1 MNSTVAALQ
10 STLRQIA
17 TFVAFVARGF
27 PLFFVVLTLTL
38 LVLVFEYV
46 ATSLMI
52 PLSSGAFS
60 SQGFV
65 TQAWLA
71 LVQQIGLPPTQR
83 TWLWLFFLAMI
94 VRLVLGYLQTVLGA
108 LLGKQVHKALSGRI
122 FRQVVAHE
130 PLATVYARS
139 VGHYITLAGDD
150 TFRAGTIIATLLQCV
165 VGLCTATVAMAV
177 LYQFSQPIFVAV
189 ALFLV
194 FCAAMVLL
202 LLRHVLRLN
211 RGAVALSR
219 ELGTNFVE
227 ALNSL
232 RSIRSLHG
240 EQFVCGSYAAQIA
253 AYVRML
259 FAIEAIKTG
268 VKSLPAVL
276 LLLIAAIAFRPGSSF
291 SLSEAS
297 MFAGTVI
304 VIRIFASLGQ
314 MITAGAQLLTDI
326 RAVGDI
332 RALTGASEKAVAPP
346 AAQLRKEI
354 DCLSFAHIDYG
365 YAAHEK
371 VLQDL
376 SFRFEHGKTYA
387 IIGPS
392 GSGKSTLADILL
404 GLVPPQ
410 SGTVSVNDG
419 RLALEDVRGRIMLVE
434 QQPKIFSTSVRENLL
449 FGHQAGDD
457 ALWAALRMVDMHDQI
472 GSMRQGLDTPLS
484 YLGENLSGGQRQRIG
499 IARALIRNPD
509 VLILDEATSALD
521 SATRALV
528 VHNIRRHMQDGIIV
542 FITHDPEIADLA
554 DELLVLQRNQDAAA
568 RVT

>member
-1 MNSTVAALQ
+1 MNNTVAALQ
-10 STLRQIA
+10 VTLRQIA

-27 PLFFVVLTLTL
+27 PLFFVVLALTL

-60 SQGFV
+60 GQGLV
-65 TQAWLA
+65 TRVWHG
-71 LVQQIGLPPTQR
+71 LVQAIGLPPTQR

-94 VRLVLGYLQTVLGA
+94 LRLVLGYLQTVLGA
-108 LLGKQVHKALSGRI
+108 LLGKQVHRALSGRI
-122 FRQVVAHE
+122 FHHVVARE
-130 PLATVYARS
+130 PLAAVYTRS

-150 TFRAGTIIATLLQCV
+150 TFRAGTIISSLLQCV

-177 LYQFSQPIFVAV
+177 LYQFSLPIFVAV
-189 ALFLV
+189 SLFLL

-202 LLRHVLRLN
+202 MLRYVLRLN
-211 RGAVALSR
+211 RAAVALSR

-240 EQFVCGSYAAQIA
+240 EQFVAATYAAQIA

-259 FAIEAIKTG
+259 FTIETIKTG

-276 LLLIAAIAFRPGSSF
+276 LLLIAAIAFRPGAEF
-291 SLSEAS
+291 SLTEAS

-314 MITAGAQLLTDI
+314 MITAGSQLLTDI

-332 RALTGASEKAVAPP
+332 RALTGASDPGVAQPVAKP
-346 AAQLRKEI
+346 RQDI
-354 DCLSFAHIDYG
+354 HSLSFAHIDYG

-371 VLQDL
+371 VIEDL

-387 IIGPS
+387 IVGPS

-410 SGTVSVNDG
+410 SGTVMVNDG
-419 RLALEDVRGRIMLVE
+419 RLSLADVPGRIMLVE
-434 QQPKIFSTSVRENLL
+434 QQPKIFSTTVRENLL
-449 FGHQAGDD
+449 FGYQADD
-457 ALWAALRMVDMHDQI
+457 AALWAALRMVDMQEQI
-472 GSMRQGLDTPLS
+472 ESMRNGLDTTLS

-499 IARALIRNPD
+499 IARALVRKPD

-521 SATRALV
+521 SDTRALV
-528 VHNIRRHMQDGIIV
+528 VHNIRQHLQDGIIV
-542 FITHDPEIADLA
+542 FITHDGEIADLA
-554 DELLVLQRNQDAAA
+554 DERLVLQRNQDASASRA
-568 RVT
+568 

>member
-1 MNSTVAALQ
+1 MNGTVSALQ
-10 STLRQIA
+10 STLRQLV

-27 PLFFVVLTLTL
+27 PLFFVVLALTL

-52 PLSSGAFS
+52 PLSSGAFA
-60 SQGFV
+60 SQGTV
-65 TQAWLA
+65 TQAWHR
-71 LVQQIGLPPTQR
+71 LVQAIGLPPTQR

-94 VRLVLGYLQTVLGA
+94 LRLVLGYLQTVLGA

-122 FRQVVAHE
+122 FHHVVAQE
-130 PLATVYARS
+130 PLAAVYTRS

-150 TFRAGTIIATLLQCV
+150 TFRAGTIISSLLQCV
-165 VGLCTATVAMAV
+165 VGLCTASVALAV
-177 LYQFSQPIFVAV
+177 LYQFSLPIFVSV
-189 ALFLV
+189 ALFLL
-194 FCAAMVLL
+194 FCAAMVLMM
-202 LLRHVLRLN
+202 LRYVLRLN
-211 RGAVALSR
+211 RASVALSR
-219 ELGTNFVE
+219 ELGTNFIE

-240 EQFVCGSYAAQIA
+240 EGFVANTYAGQIA

-259 FAIEAIKTG
+259 FTIDAIKTG

-276 LLLIAAIAFRPGSSF
+276 LLVIAAIAFRPGAEF
-291 SLSEAS
+291 TLSEAS

-314 MITAGAQLLTDI
+314 MITAGSQLLTDI

-332 RALTGASEKAVAPP
+332 RALTGTSEPVASKPFDKPRQDIDSLSVAH
-346 AAQLRKEI
+346 L
-354 DCLSFAHIDYG
+354 DYG
-365 YAAHEK
+365 YAAHDR
-371 VLQDL
+371 VIQNL

-410 SGTVSVNDG
+410 AGTVSVNDG
-419 RLALEDVRGRIMLVE
+419 RLSLDDVAGRIMLVE
-434 QQPKIFSTSVRENLL
+434 QQPKIFSTTVRDNLL
-449 FGHQAGDD
+449 FGHHASDE
-457 ALWAALRMVDMHDQI
+457 ALWAALEMVDMQGQI
-472 GSMRQGLDTPLS
+472 KSMPHGLDTPLS

-528 VHNIRRHMQDGIIV
+528 VHNIRQHLQHGIIV
-542 FITHDPEIADLA
+542 FITHDAQIADLA
-554 DELLVLQRNQDAAA
+554 DERLMLQRNRDDGAQAA
-568 RVT
+568 

>member
-1 MNSTVAALQ
+1 MNNTLAALR

-27 PLFFVVLTLTL
+27 PLFFVVLTLTV

-52 PLSSGAFS
+52 PLSSGAFA
-60 SQGFV
+60 SQGLV
-65 TQAWLA
+65 TRAWQG
-71 LVQQIGLPPTQR
+71 LVQMVGLPPTQR

-94 VRLVLGYLQTVLGA
+94 LRLVLGYLQTVLGA
-108 LLGKQVHKALSGRI
+108 LLGKQVHRALSGRI
-122 FRQVVAHE
+122 FHHVVARE
-130 PLATVYARS
+130 PLAAVYTRS

-150 TFRAGTIIATLLQCV
+150 TFRAGTIISTLLQCV
-165 VGLCTATVAMAV
+165 VGLCTASVAMAV

-189 ALFLV
+189 SLFLL

-202 LLRHVLRLN
+202 MLRYVLRLN

-240 EQFVCGSYAAQIA
+240 ERFVADTYAAQIA

-259 FAIEAIKTG
+259 FTIEAIKTG

-276 LLLIAAIAFRPGSSF
+276 LLLIAAVAFRPGAEF
-291 SLSEAS
+291 SLNEAS

-314 MITAGAQLLTDI
+314 MITAGSQLLTDL

-332 RALTGASEKAVAPP
+332 RALTGTTPTGPSAPARVSTEP
-346 AAQLRKEI
+346 IRS
-354 DCLSFAHIDYG
+354 LSFSHIDYG
-365 YAAHEK
+365 YAAHAR
-371 VLQDL
+371 VLRDL
-376 SFRFEHGKTYA
+376 SFRFAHGKTYA
-387 IIGPS
+387 IVGPS

-410 SGTVSVNDG
+410 AGTVSVNDG
-419 RLALEDVRGRIMLVE
+419 QRSLADVRGRIMLVE
-434 QQPKIFSTSVRENLL
+434 QQPKIFSTTVRENLL
-449 FGHQAGDD
+449 FGHQADD
-457 ALWAALRMVDMHDQI
+457 ATLWAALRMVDMQDHI
-472 GSMRQGLDTPLS
+472 SAMRHGLDTPLS

-499 IARALIRNPD
+499 IARALVRRPD

-521 SATRALV
+521 AATRALV
-528 VHNIRRHMQDGIIV
+528 VGNIRAHLQDGILV
-542 FITHDPEIADLA
+542 FITHDAEIAELA
-554 DELLVLQRNQDAAA
+554 DERLVLQRNLDAAGEGA
-568 RVT
+568 

>member
-1 MNSTVAALQ
+1 MNVQVAALR
-10 STLRQIA
+10 SLMRQIA
-17 TFVAFVARGF
+17 VFASYVARSF
-27 PLFFVVLTLTL
+27 PLFYLVLALTL

-52 PLSSGAFS
+52 PLSAGSFAKNGWVAVFWRGVVA
-60 SQGFV
+60 QV
-65 TQAWLA
+65 
-71 LVQQIGLPPTQR
+71 GLPATQR
-83 TWLWLFFLAMI
+83 SWLWLFFLAMI
-94 VRLVLGYLQTVLGA
+94 ARLVFGYLQTVLSA
-108 LLGKQVHKALSGRI
+108 LLGKRVHKALSDGI
-122 FRQVVAHE
+122 FRHVVARE
-130 PLATVYARS
+130 PLAAVYARS

-150 TFRAGTIIATLLQCV
+150 TFRAGTIISSLLQCV
-165 VGLCTATVAMAV
+165 VGVCTATVAMAV
-177 LYQFSQPIFVAV
+177 LYQFSLPIFVAV
-189 ALFLV
+189 SLFLC
-194 FCAAMVLL
+194 FCAALVTLMLGYI
-202 LLRHVLRLN
+202 LRLN
-211 RGAVALSR
+211 RRSVALSR

-240 EQFVCGSYAAQIA
+240 EQFVSASYAVQIA
-253 AYVRML
+253 DYVRML
-259 FAIEAIKTG
+259 FTIEAIKTG

-276 LLLIAAIAFRPGSSF
+276 LLVIAAIAFRPGAEF

-314 MITAGAQLLTDI
+314 MITAGSQLLTDI

-332 RALTGASEKAVAPP
+332 RALTGAPADVAATPVQP
-346 AAQLRKEI
+346 SRQHI
-354 DCLSFAHIDYG
+354 DSLSFSHIDYG
-365 YAAHEK
+365 YAAHDM
-371 VLQDL
+371 VLRDL
-376 SFRFEHGKTYA
+376 SFRFVHGKTYA

-410 SGTVSVNDG
+410 AGAVSANDG
-419 RLALEDVRGRIMLVE
+419 QLALGDVRGRIMLVE

-449 FGHQAGDD
+449 FGYLAPDET
-457 ALWAALRMVDMHDQI
+457 LWAALRMVDMHDQI
-472 GSMRQGLDTPLS
+472 GSMPQGIDTPLS

-528 VHNIRRHMQDGIIV
+528 VHNIRRHMQEGIIV
-542 FITHDPEIADLA
+542 FITHDPEIAGLA
-554 DELLVLQRNQDAAA
+554 DELLVLGRNQDAAA
-568 RVT
+568 EIS